1 MGEHI
6 GMPTFLS
13 ITATIILAAVLVR
26 LVVLDLRTGRLPDI
40 YTLPLI
46 ISGLAL
52 NAYWQAGLPTPQVW
66 GAITGFLVFWMI
78 GTFYHRYRGVD
89 GLGLCP

>member
-26 LVVLDLRTGRLPDI
+26 LVVLDLRTGRLPAI

-46 ISGLAL
+46 I
-52 NAYWQAGLPTPQVW
+52 
-66 GAITGFLVFWMI
+66 
-78 GTFYHRYRGVD
+78 
-89 GLGLCP
+89 